1 MPVCCFPS
9 WSDSITL
16 IDSSGRF
23 QTPDSSALIPM
34 IVSRRWLADY
44 VPLPESTAELT
55 RRLTLAGL
63 NLEEFHDVTEGLSR
77 PDVAVDLEVT
87 SNRPDCLGHI
97 GVAREISVLFRQP
110 LAIPAAAVT
119 ESSEAVAA
127 AVAVSIDCPDL
138 CPEYH
143 ARVIRGVKIGPSPAW
158 LQDRLKAV
166 GINCVNN
173 VVDVTNYVMLEC
185 GQPLHAF
192 DFDRLQG
199 GRIVV
204 RRGSA
209 SEKIRAIDQRD
220 YQLSDQ
226 MCVIA
231 DARRP
236 VAVAGVMGGLD
247 TEISAGTVNVLVE
260 AAAFSSMSVRATARS
275 LRLHSPSSYRFERKV
290 DRSRLDWASR
300 RCCEL
305 ILQTAG
311 GTLLQGSV
319 VAGSTDDGQRSPVTL
334 RFARISGLLG
344 IDIPPAVCVSILQ
357 QLGLQ
362 LLQSSDTEVV
372 VRPPSWRAD
381 LTRECDLIEEIA
393 RIHGYEHIPTDAPLP
408 VVAATR
414 TLREKVLDTVRA
426 QLVAA
431 GLYEALT
438 LSFVSESQRT
448 MFQAAG
454 PRSPVAVSHS
464 SRSHENQLRQ
474 SLIPSLLQCR
484 RQNERHGT
492 LNAELFEIARVYL
505 SAGQGQPESQAEP
518 LTVSLVAGRSFAQ
531 LLGIVENL
539 LHALAPHA
547 VLAASPLDRP
557 EFLAGRGAELRVG
570 ELTLGCI
577 GELSRSLLDAS
588 ELQDGAAVA
597 ELRIPVLE
605 TLFQPARSFTPL
617 PRFPVVSRDLN
628 FVLPE
633 TISWAQLVSAV
644 RSSAGPLLHEVSFSG
659 QYRGKQIAADHKSY
673 VVTCRFLASDRTLTA
688 DEVDAAVHGII
699 VACQTQLS
707 ATLRA

>member
-1 MPVCCFPS
+1 
-9 WSDSITL
+9 
-16 IDSSGRF
+16 
-23 QTPDSSALIPM
+23 M

-63 NLEEFHDVTEGLSR
+63 NLEEFHDVTEWLSQR
-77 PDVAVDLEVT
+77 DVAIDLEVT

-97 GVAREISVLFRQP
+97 GVAREIAVLFQQP
-110 LAIPAAAVT
+110 LAIPAAAVQ
-119 ESSEAVAA
+119 ESSEPAA
-127 AVAVSIDCPDL
+127 SAIAVSIDCPEL

-158 LQDRLKAV
+158 IQDRLKAV

-173 VVDVTNYVMLEC
+173 VVDITNYVMLEC

-192 DFDRLQG
+192 DYDRLQG
-199 GRIVV
+199 RRIVV
-204 RRGSA
+204 RRA
-209 SEKIRAIDQRD
+209 AATEKIRAIDQKD
-220 YQLSDQ
+220 YQLTDQ

-231 DARRP
+231 DAQRP

-247 TEISAGTVNVLVE
+247 TEISDSTVNVLVE
-260 AAAFSSMSVRATARS
+260 AAAFSSMSVRATARQ

-319 VAGSTDDGQRSPVTL
+319 VAGQSDDGQRPPVTL
-334 RFARISGLLG
+334 RFNRVSRLLG
-344 IDIPPAVCVSILQ
+344 IEIPASLCVSILQ
-357 QLGLQ
+357 QLGL
-362 LLQSSDTEVV
+362 LLLHSSSDEAVFQ
-372 VRPPSWRAD
+372 PPSWRAD

-408 VVAATR
+408 VVTATR
-414 TLREKVLDTVRA
+414 TLREKVLDTIRT

-438 LSFVSESQRT
+438 LSFVSEDQRT
-448 MFQAAG
+448 MFQPAG

-505 SAGQGQPESQAEP
+505 SAGQGEPEAQAEP
-518 LTVSLVAGRSFAQ
+518 L
-531 LLGIVENL
+531 
-539 LHALAPHA
+539 
-547 VLAASPLDRP
+547 
-557 EFLAGRGAELRVG
+557 
-570 ELTLGCI
+570 
-577 GELSRSLLDAS
+577 
-588 ELQDGAAVA
+588 
-597 ELRIPVLE
+597 
-605 TLFQPARSFTPL
+605 
-617 PRFPVVSRDLN
+617 
-628 FVLPE
+628 
-633 TISWAQLVSAV
+633 
-644 RSSAGPLLHEVSFSG
+644 
-659 QYRGKQIAADHKSY
+659 
-673 VVTCRFLASDRTLTA
+673 
-688 DEVDAAVHGII
+688 
-699 VACQTQLS
+699 
-707 ATLRA
+707 